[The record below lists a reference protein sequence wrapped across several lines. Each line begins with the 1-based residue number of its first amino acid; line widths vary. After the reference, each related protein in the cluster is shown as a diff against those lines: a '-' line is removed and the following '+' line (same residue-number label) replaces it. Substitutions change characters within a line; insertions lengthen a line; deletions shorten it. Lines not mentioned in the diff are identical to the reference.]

1 MFPETT
7 NHKISE
13 TNKISETKT
22 EIGHSG
28 ASLISVFQEF
38 SSSIGKTGGGAGRWA
53 IILWGLDSFLMFP
66 NFLSLKVVRQL
77 VRQLIFTMFINNNN
91 HTSFNLW

>member
-38 SSSIGKTGGGAGRWA
+38 SSSIGKTGGGGWA
-53 IILWGLDSFLMFP
+53 LGYHSMGFRQFP
-66 NFLSLKVVRQL
+66 DGS
-77 VRQLIFTMFINNNN
+77 
-91 HTSFNLW
+91 